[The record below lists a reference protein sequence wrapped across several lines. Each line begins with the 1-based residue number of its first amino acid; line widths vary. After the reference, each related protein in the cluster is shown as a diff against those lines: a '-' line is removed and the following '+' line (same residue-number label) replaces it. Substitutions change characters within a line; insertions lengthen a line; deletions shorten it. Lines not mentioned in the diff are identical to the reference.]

1 MLPPNCRVSEAGVA
15 AELSGVAAAAVRR
28 GRAVTTTR
36 HKYIG
41 VHSGSLVGLVS
52 KTNIFLYR

>member
-1 MLPPNCRVSEAGVA
+1 
-15 AELSGVAAAAVRR
+15 VRR
-28 GRAVTTTR
+28 GEAVTTTR